1 MDYYES
7 AEGMTISKARAK
19 KEISRH
25 SSSWNEF
32 ILDMGEHDSYD
43 AQAVLAWLGY

>member
-7 AEGMTISKARAK
+7 AEYIVISKERAK
-19 KEISRH
+19 KEIAKH
-25 SSSWNEF
+25 SSNWLEF
-32 ILDMGEHDSYD
+32 VADNGEHEEYD